1 MRNRVFL
8 ISTGMPG
15 QKEAF
20 EEPGINAI
28 ASYLRY
34 RGYEVTIKLVLEE
47 ELDIKELED
56 SAPILIGF
64 SVYTD
69 TYARIRRMCQLIKQ
83 NINNTF
89 IVLGG
94 YVPSYYPREV
104 LCDIP
109 EADAVTIGEGEIPT
123 AELADFLSGL
133 GTIKDVHNLAYRNN
147 DTVIFNEKA
156 PLITDLDSMPYAARD
171 IAKKY
176 DPSEIWISTSRGCT
190 RNCAFCCSQD
200 FWRKK
205 ESHNWRGRSVDN
217 IIGEIKNLVND
228 YGIRQFEFIDN
239 SFEDPYPY
247 MSRANDISEAIL
259 KENLKVAFGVNMRA
273 ETCAKMSDEDIQTL
287 KQAGFSYV
295 YLGIEGF
302 SSNSLRVYQKTA
314 NVQHNK
320 LALSF
325 LEKHGIP
332 VDIGFINFNPY
343 SIFEDLA
350 ENVTNLK
357 EFGLAYLQYILTF
370 LFVFRGTRLYH
381 RVKEDHLLYKD
392 DGVEDFLCYHYLDP
406 KVEKVADYL
415 INKRKYI
422 EKSGVMD
429 EGFFIV
435 HFRKKSAQLV
445 NLMKKYDFFD
455 PDMAEY
461 NNEVYKLIER
471 ERKYINEV
479 ATEWFLQI
487 LELGKTEFDKD
498 SADQFTDIM
507 IEKLKV
513 NSFDEIKRMKTILY
527 GKAYKKF
534 FKAGLRIK

>member
-1 MRNRVFL
+1 MHNKVIL

-28 ASYLRY
+28 ASYLRF
-34 RGYEVTIKLVLEE
+34 RGYDVSIKLVLEDGFNIK
-47 ELDIKELED
+47 DIQTESPL
-56 SAPILIGF
+56 LIGF

-69 TYARIRRMCQLIKQ
+69 TYTRIRKMCHSIKQ
-83 NINNTF
+83 NIRNTF

-104 LCDIP
+104 LRDIP

-133 GTIKDVHNLAYRNN
+133 GTIKDVHNLAYRENGVVVFN
-147 DTVIFNEKA
+147 DRA
-156 PLITDLDSMPYAARD
+156 PLIADLDSMPYAARD
-171 IAKKY
+171 IAQKH

-205 ESHNWRGRSVDN
+205 DSHNWRGRSVTN
-217 IIGEIKNLVND
+217 IIGEIKSLVNE

-247 MSRANDISEAIL
+247 MSRAINIAEAIIQ
-259 KENLKVAFGVNMRA
+259 ENLKIAFGANMRA
-273 ETCAKMSDEDIQTL
+273 ETCAKISDVDIQKL
-287 KQAGFSYV
+287 KCAGFSYV

-302 SSNSLRVYQKTA
+302 SPNSLRVYQKTA

-320 LALSF
+320 LALAF
-325 LEKHGIP
+325 LERNEIP

-343 SIFEDLA
+343 SSFEDLS
-350 ENVTNLK
+350 ENVINLK
-357 EFGLAYLQYILTF
+357 EFKLAYLQYILTF
-370 LFVFRGTRLYH
+370 LFVFRGTRLYQ
-381 RVKEDHLLYKD
+381 RVKEDNLLYKD

-406 KVEKVADYL
+406 RVETVANYL
-415 INKRKYI
+415 INKKSYI
-422 EKSGVMD
+422 ADSGVMD

-445 NLMKKYDFFD
+445 NLMKQYDFYD
-455 PDMAEY
+455 SDIESYINDIYA
-461 NNEVYKLIER
+461 LIDE
-471 ERKYINEV
+471 ERKHINEV
-479 ATEWFLQI
+479 STEWFLDI
-487 LELGKTEFDKD
+487 LNLGKTDFDNSK
-498 SADQFTDIM
+498 ADTLTDLM
-507 IEKLKV
+507 IERLSENNYDKLKKKK
-513 NSFDEIKRMKTILY
+513 SILY